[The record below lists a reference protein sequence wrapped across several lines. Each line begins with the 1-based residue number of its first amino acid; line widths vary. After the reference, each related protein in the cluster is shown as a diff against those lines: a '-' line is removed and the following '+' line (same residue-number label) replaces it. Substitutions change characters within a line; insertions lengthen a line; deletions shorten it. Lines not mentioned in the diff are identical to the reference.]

1 MKKKMKYLI
10 KSSLSKKLKSKWFVA
25 ANVVLAVLIIGLINM
40 DHIISLFGGDFNE
53 PTTIYVVDQT
63 GKMETEFKT
72 QFKETTKSLEDFKQ
86 SKIISKKE
94 DLSKLKKK
102 IKNKKQVIVLFT
114 EKNGVL
120 QAEVMAKNKMDSFLN
135 QSLINAINTTKVNI
149 ALAES
154 TIDKQELANIY
165 APIDVKTTYLDK
177 DQSKEA
183 EMEALMGVILPT
195 VIIPVFMLIIF
206 LVQMIG
212 AEIND
217 EKTTRG
223 MEIIISNVSPKA
235 HFFSK
240 AIAANAFILIQAA
253 LLILFGG
260 IGLLI
265 RFLVG
270 GTADGT
276 TSMIGDSI
284 KQVFDQLVA
293 SGIADKLTYIIP
305 LTLII
310 IVLSFIAYS
319 LLAGVL
325 ASMTTSM
332 EDFQQL
338 QTPIII
344 VSLVGYYL
352 AIMANM
358 FDGSILIRLLSYVPF
373 ISPSLA
379 PALLMMGQNT
389 VIDMIISIVLN
400 IGAIYLLVHFGF
412 KIYKVGILNY
422 SSENLWKKMIKAVK
436 ENQDL

>member
-1 MKKKMKYLI
+1 MKYLI

-293 SGIADKLTYIIP
+293 SGIADKLIYIIP

-379 PALLMMGQNT
+379 PALLMMGQTT

>member
-293 SGIADKLTYIIP
+293 SGIADKLIYIIP

-379 PALLMMGQNT
+379 PALLMMGQTT